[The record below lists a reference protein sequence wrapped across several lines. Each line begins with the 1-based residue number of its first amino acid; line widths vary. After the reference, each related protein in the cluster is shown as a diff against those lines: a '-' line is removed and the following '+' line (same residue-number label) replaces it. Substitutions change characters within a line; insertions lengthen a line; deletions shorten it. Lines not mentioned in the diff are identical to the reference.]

1 MRKIPNK
8 KEKRKKKRNMR
19 KRKKK
24 KKKKKEEGLNPLELE
39 SEFLVSYHVGAKT

>member
-24 KKKKKEEGLNPLELE
+24 KKKKEEGLHPLELE